1 MGFPRLPQI
10 APFKNFFVPLVALGA
25 CWVGAVVLAVQ
36 TSDRFTRWGLVVLL
50 LARAMSAGALVVQ
63 AFRSIRESLSGFVD
77 AAHAVTHG
85 RTRHRVSL
93 ETSGVFLALAKA
105 FNQMIDSRLEV
116 DERLRLAHES
126 LELKVQARTVELF
139 RANKALREESE
150 QRAQAERDFQQA
162 QKMDALGKLAGSIA
176 HDFNNLLTVIIGS
189 AELARKQ
196 IGDLHSSAQ
205 FLRTI
210 EKTAERAAGLTRPL
224 LTFSRNQFVALEPLC
239 LNDAADEASRM
250 LQRLLGVNLELEL
263 NLAPDL
269 RLVKVNGNQMQ
280 QVLINLAVNGR
291 DAMEG
296 IGTLTITTRNTLVPL
311 EFAVRHGVESEDHWV
326 ELAVSDTGCGMD
338 DVTKARI
345 FEPFFTTKPVGR
357 GTGLGLAT
365 VFGIVKQFGGFLDV
379 DSTLGVGTTFRVF
392 LPAPA
397 MEAAPEVVPADVFP
411 DADQTCARGELL
423 LLVDDEEDIREL
435 ATITLESYGY
445 RIISAGNAETAILLA
460 EKHAAEI
467 SALITDVMMPGM
479 SGVELVQIVAKIVPA
494 LRVLFV
500 SGHSNETL
508 SAEALE
514 EMNAD
519 YLQKPYLGQVLISKV
534 RDVLAAA
541 ERPSAKNSDAVL
553 VAR

>member
-1 MGFPRLPQI
+1 MGFSLLP
-10 APFKNFFVPLVALGA
+10 KYFVERKTAIPLALLCTGCTALLVVAHQVATGLVFWSLAGLVATS
-25 CWVGAVVLAVQ
+25 LAS
-36 TSDRFTRWGLVVLL
+36 TFLL
-50 LARAMSAGALVVQ
+50 IARLRGTMSEALHNFVEAAQ
-63 AFRSIRESLSGFVD
+63 AI
-77 AAHAVTHG
+77 THG
-85 RTRHRVSL
+85 RTRHRVPVES
-93 ETSGVFLALAKA
+93 SGAFLALAQA
-105 FNQMIDSRLEV
+105 FNQMIDARIEV
-116 DERLRLAHES
+116 DDRLRLAHES

-196 IGDLHSSAQ
+196 IGELHSSAAL
-205 FLRTI
+205 LRTV
-210 EKTAERAAGLTRPL
+210 EKAAERAAGLTRPL

-239 LNDAADEASRM
+239 MNDAAEEASRM
-250 LQRLLGVNLELEL
+250 MQRLLGVNIDLKLEL
-263 NLAPDL
+263 ADDL

-280 QVLINLAVNGR
+280 QVLINLAVNAR

-296 IGTLTITTRNTLVPL
+296 IGRLTIKTQNTNVSL
-311 EFAVRHGVESEDHWV
+311 ELAERHGADAEEHWV

-338 DVTKARI
+338 DITKARI

-365 VFGIVKQFGGFLDV
+365 VFGIVRQFGGFLDV
-379 DSTLGVGTTFRVF
+379 DSTLGEGTTFRVF
-392 LPAPA
+392 LPAPH
-397 MEAAPEVVPADVFP
+397 MEIVADEP
-411 DADQTCARGELL
+411 DADTANDLEMSAGGELL

-435 ATITLESYGY
+435 ATITLESYGF
-445 RIISAGNAETAILLA
+445 RVVSAGNADEAILLA
-460 EKHAAEI
+460 EKHAGELDAM
-467 SALITDVMMPGM
+467 ITDVMMPGM
-479 SGVELVQIVAKIVPA
+479 SGVELVGIVSKIVPG

-514 EMNAD
+514 DMNAD

-534 RDVLAAA
+534 RDVLNARERGGAPAIAA
-541 ERPSAKNSDAVL
+541 
-553 VAR
+553 